1 MNNIA
6 ESRTT
11 KLISIASLPSLLPAV
26 LAVNTFTLVAID
38 HLGGFPNWIK
48 SAVAL
53 FLAF

>member
-6 ESRTT
+6 ETRSSTVN
-11 KLISIASLPSLLPAV
+11 LSYALPTLLAI
-26 LAVNTFTLVAID
+26 NTFALLALEQ
-38 HLGGFPNWIK
+38 LGQIPSWIK